1 MMELSQICP
10 TTTPVALARAAT
22 IAPDIEAVVASDG
35 RITYAQLHDE
45 VARIASALAALGVR
59 RGDHVGLCLGNS
71 GRWVAIFLAIGSL
84 GAVTV
89 PVNTRF
95 KESEMAFALKQSRV
109 RYLITASSF
118 LKIDFIAM
126 LRAICPGIDGT
137 LPDAALPD
145 LQGVVV
151 IGDSAPKAAIT
162 WDDFLALG
170 GAPVAPQCQ
179 SDDVLLIQYTSG
191 TTSFPKGVMLTHANM
206 LGNAF
211 FSGGRIGFRA
221 GDRLHSARPFFH
233 VAGSTL
239 SVLSALQHVI
249 TLVTMDR
256 FEPGEALRLFEE
268 ERCTHFSGNDTMA
281 LMLLNHPDRPRRKL
295 YLRGA
300 WCAASQ
306 PVVRRVI
313 DELGARDCVVGY
325 GQSEA
330 SPNIS
335 QSAWWEPEE
344 VRVSG
349 RMRPQPGVA
358 VRIRDPETGKD
369 CPPGVAGEI
378 VVRGW
383 NVMRGYFDRPEE
395 TAAVL
400 SPDGWLSTGDRGVLG
415 EDGRLEFVG
424 RLKDIIRVGGENVA
438 PSEVEN
444 MLLTHPSVKQVQV
457 VGVADPRLVEV
468 PVAFVIAGDDA
479 ALTPDAVI
487 AWCKTNMAGFK
498 VPRHVWIVPD
508 FQMAGMTESSKVKKK
523 DLAAHAEKLL
533 AASRETAS

>member
-1 MMELSQICP
+1 MTDLSRICP
-10 TTTPVALARAAT
+10 TTTAAVLDRAAT
-22 IAPDIEAVVASDG
+22 IAPDVEAVVASDG
-35 RITYAQLHDE
+35 RISYAKLQIE
-45 VARIASALAALGVR
+45 VERIASALEAFGVR

-71 GRWVAIFLAIGSL
+71 CRWVAMFLAIGSL

-95 KESEMAFALKQSRV
+95 KEAEMAFALKQSRV
-109 RYLITASSF
+109 RFLFTADTF
-118 LKIDFIAM
+118 LKIDFVSM
-126 LRAICPGIDGT
+126 LRAICPGIDSV
-137 LPDAALPD
+137 LPDAGLPN
-145 LQGVVV
+145 LEKIVVFA
-151 IGDSAPKAAIT
+151 DKAPKAAT
-162 WDDFLALG
+162 AWPDFLALA
-170 GAPVAPQCQ
+170 GAPVEAAAKP
-179 SDDVLLIQYTSG
+179 DDVLLIQYTSG

-211 FSGGRIGFRA
+211 FSGGRIGFRI

-239 SVLSALQHVI
+239 SILSALQHVI

-256 FEPGEALRLFEE
+256 FEPGEALRLLEE

-281 LMLLNHPDRPRRKL
+281 LMLLNHPDLRNRRL
-295 YLRGA
+295 SLRGA
-300 WCAASQ
+300 WVAAS
-306 PVVRRVI
+306 PAVVRRII
-313 DELGARDCVVGY
+313 DELDASECVVGY

-330 SPNIS
+330 SPNIA
-335 QSAWWEPEE
+335 QSAWWEDEE
-344 VRVSG
+344 VRVTG

-358 VRIRDPETGKD
+358 VRIRDNDTGRD
-369 CPPGVAGEI
+369 CPPGVSGEI

-400 SPDGWLSTGDRGVLG
+400 DPDGWLSTGDRGLLG
-415 EDGRLEFVG
+415 ADGRLQFVG

-444 MLLTHPSVKQVQV
+444 MLLTHPAIRQAQV
-457 VGVADPRLVEV
+457 VGVADERLVEV
-468 PVAFVIAGDDA
+468 PAAFVIPDETS
-479 ALTPDAVI
+479 ALTADDVI
-487 AWCKTNMAGFK
+487 TWCKTNMAAFK
-498 VPRHVWIVPD
+498 VPRHVWIVLD
-508 FQMAGMTESSKVKKK
+508 FQMAGMTESSKVRKK

-533 AASRETAS
+533 SATRESRT